1 VGRRALESGEVE
13 VQVRRGR
20 REAPGLPLAGDPEE
34 LLRAVDELWR
44 SLP

>member
-1 VGRRALESGEVE
+1 MQL
-13 VQVRRGR
+13 RRGR
-20 REAPGLPLAGDPEE
+20 KDAPALPLGGEPAE